1 MQQAL
6 PYLEALRQQHKDNK
20 NLAAVLE
27 LLSLHVS
34 RELLINFNDFADLLS
49 KAVRASRC
57 VQDAACVLLVFE
69 TRRMACHHQL
79 QQCF

>member
-6 PYLEALRQQHKDNK
+6 PYLEALRQQHKHK
-20 NLAAVLE
+20 YLAAVLE

-34 RELLINFNDFADLLS
+34 LELLVNSIDFADLLS
-49 KAVRASRC
+49 KAVHASRC